1 MFFTMIFPIILLL
14 LLEAFLDNG
23 WLGIGIY
30 ASVAI
35 FMCATAWIPLILR
48 KWIIHLL
55 LRDKPMSGK
64 QQVQIIEWI
73 HFHPLKKLLIFGL
86 WGFGVVLVLRGIWV
100 TATGKIEMD
109 GELFLFLLGTAVL
122 VVALFQKMR
131 RYICTPYRNIPV
143 LNQILSKKQLEQLLD
158 GEHFEPI
165 AFEDEGMKK
174 YLEIYQSQNWM
185 LIGGKL
191 LSKKLALWFTMNRF
205 RNHTS
210 LKVLYLNGMTAK
222 AKVDLDIRG
231 DRYKEFTAVLKELIG
246 YEGTLKLYEKEE
258 QLAQKFAS
266 FFPEQT
272 SEQDRVAAFLSQD
285 VTLIRQDYIQTFS
298 PPPDP
303 RKKKRS
309 RRERK

>member
-1 MFFTMIFPIILLL
+1 M
-14 LLEAFLDNG
+14 
-23 WLGIGIY
+23 
-30 ASVAI
+30 
-35 FMCATAWIPLILR
+35 
-48 KWIIHLL
+48 
-55 LRDKPMSGK
+55 
-64 QQVQIIEWI
+64 
-73 HFHPLKKLLIFGL
+73 
-86 WGFGVVLVLRGIWV
+86 
-100 TATGKIEMD
+100 
-109 GELFLFLLGTAVL
+109 
-122 VVALFQKMR
+122 
-131 RYICTPYRNIPV
+131 

-165 AFEDEGMKK
+165 EFEDEAMKK

-191 LSKKLALWFTMNRF
+191 LSKKLALWVTMNRPG
-205 RNHTS
+205 NYAS

-222 AKVDLDIRG
+222 AKVDLEIREN
-231 DRYKEFTAVLKELIG
+231 RYQEFTVVLKELIG
-246 YEGTLKLYEKEE
+246 YEGSLELCGKEE

-285 VTLIRQDYIQTFS
+285 VTLIRQDYIETFS

-309 RRERK
+309 RRERE